1 MPKQSRTEEA
11 DKYFKANIS
20 LKIGRDNVIF
30 NLSDHVRWLLSD
42 KKEFDINNA
51 VLLGTAYYPEDCDEA
66 EQDRDIAMM

>member
-1 MPKQSRTEEA
+1 VA
-11 DKYFKANIS
+11 A
-20 LKIGRDNVIF
+20 V
-30 NLSDHVRWLLSD
+30 D